1 MPAITRIERR
11 EIIFREVH
19 IITSDYLLR
28 HDFPGPS
35 VDAADLIVVG
45 ITYVN
50 TLNWLFAP

>member
-50 TLNWLFAP
+50 TFNWLFAP